1 MNGRFREENFL
12 RYVYLQTQETKVEQ
26 RQFEKTLHTLHLY
39 TRIYANVRKRSRTSN
54 YDNLAQTSV
63 QLEEMIRDFVGV
75 LHKEAR
81 GQLTDWAPPSLSLL
95 TTKKAPRQ
103 RKKKPE

>member
-1 MNGRFREENFL
+1 M
-12 RYVYLQTQETKVEQ
+12 EQ

-39 TRIYANVRKRSRTSN
+39 TRIYANVKRRNRTSN
-54 YDNLAQTSV
+54 YDNLAQTST

-81 GQLTDWAPPSLSLL
+81 GQLTDRLPSSLSLL
-95 TTKKAPRQ
+95 ATKKAPRKRG
-103 RKKKPE
+103 RKKELAE